1 MRSQSVISKS
11 GRAAPLPP
19 RYNRR
24 VDSSPQPLTSGIRDL
39 DPSLVDSLRSAV
51 LKQLNPLL
59 VVLFGSQAKGTA
71 NGDSDIDLLVID
83 DRPFSA
89 SRSRRRMI
97 GDIRR
102 SIHAGRY
109 PVDVLLFDVAELG
122 RWRETTNHV
131 IARALREGVVLYER
145 PGAR

>member
-1 MRSQSVISKS
+1 M
-11 GRAAPLPP
+11 
-19 RYNRR
+19 
-24 VDSSPQPLTSGIRDL
+24 
-39 DPSLVDSLRSAV
+39 DSLRSAV
-51 LKQLNPLL
+51 LRQLDPLL

-109 PVDVLLFDVAELG
+109 PVDVLLFDEAELG

-145 PGAR
+145 PGTR